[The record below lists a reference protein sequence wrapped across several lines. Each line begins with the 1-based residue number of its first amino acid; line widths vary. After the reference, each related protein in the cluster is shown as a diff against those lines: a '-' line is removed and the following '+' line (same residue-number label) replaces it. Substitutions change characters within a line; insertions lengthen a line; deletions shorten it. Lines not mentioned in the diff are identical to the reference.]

1 MAQTVRQHFRA
12 QTSVARFE
20 EISPFGEKMTF
31 SWEIFPDLYV
41 VNGEFLAASLFI
53 GKYLGNFKIPYV
65 VNGEFIK
72 IFWGI
77 SKI

>member
-1 MAQTVRQHFRA
+1 VPRQSDNTLEHKPVLPDLRKF
-12 QTSVARFE
+12 
-20 EISPFGEKMTF
+20 PHLGKKMTF